1 MKQTKRGGLEEL
13 MKGGEERVLLLG
25 KVSSWTEVRKEARKL
40 SKKER
45 KRKEEEEPNTSIF
58 FFFLHG

>member
-1 MKQTKRGGLEEL
+1 M
-13 MKGGEERVLLLG
+13 
-25 KVSSWTEVRKEARKL
+25 RKETIKL

-58 FFFLHG
+58 FARLKDQGLDPTHYKR

>member
-1 MKQTKRGGLEEL
+1 M
-13 MKGGEERVLLLG
+13 G
-25 KVSSWTEVRKEARKL
+25 KVSSWTEVRKETRKL

-58 FFFLHG
+58 CKAEGSRT